1 MYVKTNI
8 VMEKI
13 DEMLTKPYWVI
24 DILPEQVPAESGGQ
38 YFKIAQYLLNNPQKN
53 EIYQTFA
60 RVIIKLNCYYLITVG
75 NPDKGWKR
83 NPHPQ
88 SLARQLSECA
98 AGLYPLFVMVP
109 ESDAMLYLSG
119 DEHYITCYNL
129 NPELQR
135 LLGILAQSEGLF
147 LWQPEQVP
155 APALEEESV
164 EEEGV

>member
-1 MYVKTNI
+1 MYFKTNFA
-8 VMEKI
+8 MEKI
-13 DEMLTKPYWVI
+13 DEMLTKPYWVV
-24 DILPEQVPAESGGQ
+24 DVLPEQVPETSDGQ
-38 YFKIAQYLLNNPQKN
+38 YFKIAQYLLINPQKN
-53 EIYQTFA
+53 EIYQKFA
-60 RVIIKLNCYYLITVG
+60 HVIIKLNCYHLITVG
-75 NPDKGWKR
+75 NPDRGWKR

-88 SLARQLSECA
+88 SLARQLTECA
-98 AGLYPLFVMVP
+98 SGLYPLFVMVP

-155 APALEEESV
+155 DLVP
-164 EEEGV
+164 EEEGEEKGEE